1 MVKMGVSRLALTM
14 AQLAVGVGLAI
25 GMTGAARADDASA
38 TKASIPHMAIP
49 ASLTQHWDMFDKY
62 CVKCHNFTD
71 WAGKIAFDTMTPDQI
86 SDNQAVFETAIRKLR
101 GGLMP
106 PPGNPRPPTSDIA
119 SLTTALAGYLD
130 EVEAA
135 KGPNPGHVG
144 LHRLNRAE
152 YANAVRDLVGLQVDP
167 ATLLPHDNSEDGYDN
182 MASVLQVS
190 PTFLEQYV
198 SAAHTVAAKAIGN
211 AKAGAG
217 SATYVNNGTD
227 SFKRH
232 VEGLPLGTRGGLVAD
247 HDFPADGDYV
257 INIADMAA
265 ALWVYNMEFE
275 NTVLVTLDGRE
286 IYTTTVGGDADQ
298 KAIDQNGVS
307 AADKI
312 NERLKNIHFHAT
324 AGQHKVGVTFRAR
337 TFAESDSRLQEYV
350 PGGGQSRLLRITSFE
365 IRGPFNPTGVSETPV
380 RDKIFSC
387 YPEAQADMAPC
398 AREIISHLARR
409 AYRRP
414 VSDTDLAPLLKFY
427 DIGKQ
432 QGGFDDGI
440 RMALTAI
447 LASPDFL
454 YRTAT
459 PPAKAKPGQV
469 YTMND
474 LDLASEVSFFLW
486 SSIPDDELL
495 SVAEKG
501 ELHKPEVM
509 AAQVRRMLADQK
521 SKALVTDFAF
531 HWLDM
536 DRLAEIEPD
545 ASIFPFAAAAGNPLR
560 GEGGDPRPAFL
571 KELGLFVGSVLR
583 QDKPV
588 LDLLTA
594 NYTYVNERVAH
605 LYGINDVR
613 GDQFRRVTL
622 TDPDR
627 FGLLGK
633 GAVLMATSDP
643 NRTAPVV
650 RGKFILENFLGA
662 PPNPPPGDVKTDLP
676 ETKPGETPHTV
687 RELMELHRSKPSC
700 NFCHGILDPLGM
712 AFENFN
718 AVGEWR
724 DTDRFAR
731 TKIDASGQLPDGTKL
746 DSPVDVR
753 NALMR
758 EPELFVQTFTEELM
772 KYALGR
778 TLKYYDMPTVRA
790 IVRDAAKDNYRFS
803 SIVLGIVSSDAF
815 RDREMPDAPAK
826 PAVKQASAQE

>member
-1 MVKMGVSRLALTM
+1 MAKLGVSRLALTM
-14 AQLAVGVGLAI
+14 AHLAVGVGLAI

-38 TKASIPHMAIP
+38 AKASAPHMAIP
-49 ASLTQHWDMFDKY
+49 ASLTRHWDMFDKY

-86 SDNQAVFETAIRKLR
+86 PDNQAIFETAIRKLR

-106 PPGNPRPPTSDIA
+106 PPGNPRPAAGDIA
-119 SLTTALAGYLD
+119 SFTSALAGYLD
-130 EVEAA
+130 EVEET
-135 KGPNPGHVG
+135 KGPNPGNVG
-144 LHRLNRAE
+144 LHRLNRTE
-152 YANAVRDLVGLQVDP
+152 YANAVRDLLGLKVDP
-167 ATLLPHDNSEDGYDN
+167 AVLLPHDNSEDGYDN

-217 SATYVNNGTD
+217 SATYVNEGTD
-227 SFKRH
+227 SYKRH

-257 INIADMAA
+257 VNIADMAQ

-286 IYTTTVGGDADQ
+286 IYATTIGGDADQ
-298 KAIDQNGVS
+298 KAIDQHGVS

-312 NERLKNIHFHAT
+312 NERLKNIRFHAT

-337 TFAESDSRLQEYV
+337 TFAESDSRLQNSSL
-350 PGGGQSRLLRITSFE
+350 GGGQDRLQHIGSFE

-380 RDKIFSC
+380 RDKVFSC
-387 YPEAQADMAPC
+387 YPEAQAEMGSC
-398 AREIISHLARR
+398 AKKIIGRIAHR

-414 VSDTDLAPLLKFY
+414 ITDADMTPLLKFY
-427 DIGKQ
+427 DIGKR

-459 PPAKAKPGQV
+459 PPEHVKPGQI
-469 YTMND
+469 YAMND
-474 LDLASEVSFFLW
+474 LDLASELSFFLW

-509 AAQVRRMLADQK
+509 AAEVKRMLADQK
-521 SKALVTDFAF
+521 AKSLVTNFAF

-536 DRLAEIEPD
+536 DRLAEIDPD
-545 ASIFPFAAAAGNPLR
+545 PNIFPYASTGGRL
-560 GEGGDPRPAFL
+560 GGSGGDPRPAFL
-571 KELGLFVGSVLR
+571 KELNLFIESVLL

-594 NYTYVNERVAH
+594 NYTFLNEKIAH

-643 NRTAPVV
+643 NRTAPVL

-676 ETKPGETPHTV
+676 ETKPGERPHTV
-687 RELMELHRSKPSC
+687 RELMELHRTKPSC
-700 NFCHGILDPLGM
+700 NMCHGVMDPLGM
-712 AFENFN
+712 ALENFN
-718 AVGEWR
+718 AVGMWR
-724 DTDRFAR
+724 DKDRFSGTA
-731 TKIDASGQLPDGTKL
+731 IDASGQLPDGTKL
-746 DSPVDVR
+746 NSPVDVR

-758 EPELFVQTFTEELM
+758 EPELFAQTFTEELM

-778 TLKYYDMPTVRA
+778 TLKYYDMPEVRA
-790 IVRDAAKDNYRFS
+790 IVRDAAKDDYRFF
-803 SIVLGIVSSDAF
+803 SIVLGIVSSEAF
-815 RDREMPDAPAK
+815 RDRKMPDTPDK